1 MSHYSPR
8 CIRAALLST
17 VLTIAGSWAANAA
30 APPDTLYIQ
39 DNNPASGQ
47 NSVLGFHRNV
57 DGSLERLPGSPF
69 LTGGTGFAVPLSA
82 PPGPFDGQNIMAAD
96 PEGGIIY
103 VPNGGSDSISAL
115 RMAFDGMLKPVE
127 DSPFAITGDT
137 PEALSLRGQT
147 LVIVNNGTD
156 PNQAN
161 RGINPSYIT
170 AFTDVRGR
178 VSEIKS
184 ATVSL
189 TANSLPTQA
198 LSSAGTPLVFTNEFG
213 AATISEYFLDFSGHL
228 YRLGS
233 QPGPVLGGATTP
245 AATLGQDLNPLSP
258 YLYVGVPGASQI
270 AVYSIGLSTETFVGS
285 VATTNGSAASP
296 AGSGNTPCWVHVR
309 RDGRY
314 LYSSNTGSSS
324 ISVFDLRDP
333 AAPVVVQTQLLN
345 KVHGASFDFEFSPDG
360 LFMYVIEGATA
371 ASEAA
376 SPGSGNQVHILS
388 VNQVDGRVSE
398 INASPVNLGVAGHRV
413 QGALV
418 F

>member
-1 MSHYSPR
+1 
-8 CIRAALLST
+8 
-17 VLTIAGSWAANAA
+17 
-30 APPDTLYIQ
+30 
-39 DNNPASGQ
+39 
-47 NSVLGFHRNV
+47 
-57 DGSLERLPGSPF
+57 
-69 LTGGTGFAVPLSA
+69 
-82 PPGPFDGQNIMAAD
+82 
-96 PEGGIIY
+96 
-103 VPNGGSDSISAL
+103 
-115 RMAFDGMLKPVE
+115 
-127 DSPFAITGDT
+127 
-137 PEALSLRGQT
+137 
-147 LVIVNNGTD
+147 
-156 PNQAN
+156 
-161 RGINPSYIT
+161 
-170 AFTDVRGR
+170 
-178 VSEIKS
+178 
-184 ATVSL
+184 
-189 TANSLPTQA
+189 
-198 LSSAGTPLVFTNEFG
+198 
-213 AATISEYFLDFSGHL
+213 
-228 YRLGS
+228 
-233 QPGPVLGGATTP
+233 
-245 AATLGQDLNPLSP
+245 
-258 YLYVGVPGASQI
+258 
-270 AVYSIGLSTETFVGS
+270 VGS